1 MRLRQARIQVLPD
14 ETDQP
19 FVYLLLTVVPLEV
32 GGSHLGWAINF
43 GLSLD
48 QTVAFRRYLRL
59 NFHIAPRAEIK
70 AAWLVHNKGDIRKSG
85 LRGDSTLLLGWV
97 DLTPSRRPNWGP

>member
-14 ETDQP
+14 EINQP

-85 LRGDSTLLLGWV
+85 LSFAASEVIRTPFWV
-97 DLTPSRRPNWGP
+97 RAI

>member
-14 ETDQP
+14 EIDQP

-43 GLSLD
+43 YFIVHPN
-48 QTVAFRRYLRL
+48 Q
-59 NFHIAPRAEIK
+59 K
-70 AAWLVHNKGDIRKSG
+70 LVSIFSQNITSKGE
-85 LRGDSTLLLGWV
+85 
-97 DLTPSRRPNWGP
+97 